1 MDTLLPTTATLPATV
16 PALRSWGDLLHE
28 GFYALM
34 LLRQGAQPP
43 DVRAFRRALRD
54 WLGETE
60 REARRQGAEP
70 EDARLACFAFAALA
84 DELALGSPGAL
95 REAWLQQPLQHEL
108 FDEPLAGERFFEH
121 LDRLREQGPRRLA
134 VLEVFRLCLLLG
146 YQGRY
151 AFQAPE
157 ARAWLVQRL
166 DDEITRWRGGRA
178 AFAPRAQAPDHL
190 VHRLRRQVPGWVAP
204 VVLVAVVLLA
214 WAALRLQL
222 DHWSDQVL
230 ARVPPVV
237 QPLAEPARLGLRW
250 P

>member
-1 MDTLLPTTATLPATV
+1 MDAAVAPPNDSTARADLL
-16 PALRSWGDLLHE
+16 GLLHE

-34 LLRQGAQPP
+34 LVRAGARPD

-54 WLGETE
+54 WLGGVEA
-60 REARRQGAEP
+60 EARRQGLDAD
-70 EDARLACFAFAALA
+70 DARLACFAFAALC
-84 DELALGSPGAL
+84 DELALGAPGLL
-95 REAWLQQPLQHEL
+95 RETWLQQPLQHEL

-157 ARAWLVQRL
+157 SRAWLVQRL

-178 AFAPRAQAPDHL
+178 PFAPRAQPPDHL
-190 VHRLRRQVPGWVAP
+190 VHRLRRQVPAWAVVA
-204 VVLVAVVLLA
+204 VCAGVVLLA

-222 DHWSDQVL
+222 DRWTEQEL
-230 ARVPPVV
+230 ARLPPAV
-237 QPLAEPARLGLRW
+237 QPLAEPARLSIRW

>member
-1 MDTLLPTTATLPATV
+1 MDAALPSIAAAAPA
-16 PALRSWGDLLHE
+16 PQAWAGLLHE

-34 LLRQGAQPP
+34 LVRQGVLPA

-54 WLGETE
+54 WLGEVE
-60 REARRQGAEP
+60 REARRRGAEP

-84 DELALGSPGAL
+84 DELALAAPGLL
-95 REAWLQQPLQHEL
+95 RETWLQQPLQHEL

-146 YQGRY
+146 YEGRY

-157 ARAWLVQRL
+157 SRAWLVQRL

-178 AFAPRAQAPDHL
+178 AFAPRAQAPDHV
-190 VHRLRRQVPGWVAP
+190 VHRLRRHVPGWVAP
-204 VVLVAVVLLA
+204 VMLVAVVLMA

-222 DHWSDQVL
+222 DHWTGQVL
-230 ARVPPVV
+230 SRLPPVV

>member
-1 MDTLLPTTATLPATV
+1 MDTAATLTATGPQGRRDL
-16 PALRSWGDLLHE
+16 LDLLHE

-34 LLRQGAQPP
+34 RVRAGARPD

-54 WLGETE
+54 WLGGVEA
-60 REARRQGAEP
+60 EARRLGIEP
-70 EDARLACFAFAALA
+70 DDARLGCFAFAALC
-84 DELALGSPGAL
+84 DELALGAPGLL
-95 REAWLQQPLQHEL
+95 RDTWLQQPLQHEL

-121 LDRLREQGPRRLA
+121 LDRLREQGPRRLE

-151 AFQAPE
+151 AFQTPE

-178 AFAPRAQAPDHL
+178 AFAPRAQPPDHL
-190 VHRLRRQVPGWVAP
+190 VHRLRRQVPPWVA
-204 VVLVAVVLLA
+204 VALCAGVVLLA

-222 DHWSDQVL
+222 DHWAEREL
-230 ARVPPVV
+230 ARLPPVV
-237 QPLAEPARLGLRW
+237 QPLAEPARLSIRW